1 MYDTTG
7 QEYSSYGSSDAK
19 SDFDKNFE
27 PHKKKYNKQIN
38 DLILVAYDC
47 RLRIKALEERVS
59 MTRTTFC
66 LVLPK
71 TETYTD
77 FSKVKEIFKRFN
89 VREHPE
95 CENKSLYEMNEIYYF
110 IDVCSLDELALLQQK
125 LDSKLRIDYTEKIPV
140 IIPEDDFEDD
150 WE

>member
-1 MYDTTG
+1 MYILTT
-7 QEYSSYGSSDAK
+7 
-19 SDFDKNFE
+19 N
-27 PHKKKYNKQIN
+27 
-38 DLILVAYDC
+38 YDDVVK
-47 RLRIKALEERVS
+47 LKALEERVF

-71 TETYTD
+71 TDTYTNFD
-77 FSKVKEIFKRFN
+77 KVKEIFKRFN

-95 CENKSLYEMNEIYYF
+95 CENKSLYEMKEIYYF

-150 WE
+150 W